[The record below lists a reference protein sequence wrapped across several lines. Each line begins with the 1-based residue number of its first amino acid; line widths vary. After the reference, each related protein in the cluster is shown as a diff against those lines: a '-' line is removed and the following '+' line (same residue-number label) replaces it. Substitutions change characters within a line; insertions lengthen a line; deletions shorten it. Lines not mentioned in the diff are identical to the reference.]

1 LAILHSLLLFFLSF
15 AYLYNPVAWPNGR
28 VGGWLML
35 GNSCYSFVVATVCL
49 KALLECDSWTVVI
62 VLSCI
67 GSILLWFIFVAVYSV
82 IWPILP
88 LGEHMSGMAYI
99 MFTSPSFW
107 FAFLLIP
114 IITLFTDFTIK
125 AIRVN
130 FAPTPRELACLH
142 ERSKEKLSGKNVELA
157 GLRHEQPPPPQQFE
171 SGTTAM
177 RKSLDG
183 LAVAKSVD
191 ETASKEVQEDR
202 TQDSSAE
209 QSSGQSYTGELSG
222 QSFTGSVPSAGDC
235 TF

>member
-1 LAILHSLLLFFLSF
+1 MPV
-15 AYLYNPVAWPNGR
+15 LYEDGIFDLR
-28 VGGWLML
+28 
-35 GNSCYSFVVATVCL
+35 FVPHFSPQI
-49 KALLECDSWTVVI
+49 EP
-62 VLSCI
+62 
-67 GSILLWFIFVAVYSV
+67 Y

-157 GLRHEQPPPPQQFE
+157 GYFFE
-171 SGTTAM
+171 FS
-177 RKSLDG
+177 
-183 LAVAKSVD
+183 LAVFLIC
-191 ETASKEVQEDR
+191 
-202 TQDSSAE
+202 
-209 QSSGQSYTGELSG
+209 Y
-222 QSFTGSVPSAGDC
+222 
-235 TF
+235 